1 MVRLAVI
8 NRVRDGSPAA
18 NDPPGVAALVFDEVS
33 LVRQGRPVLEDLSFT
48 LPAGQLIAVIGGNGA
63 GKSALLKAI
72 VESPRLD
79 QGTIRVYGHDPADPL
94 ARRCIASLP
103 DPSQTDR
110 WLQAHSRSNPHPH
123 AHSHPHPHPHPTPHS
138 LRMKGGRG
146 VDLLVWLAG
155 QVGLQWTPDEASE
168 QAAALR
174 LERAWLDEE
183 AQRLSPG
190 SVRVL
195 GLTAALACDRDLLLL
210 DEPFAGLDAPSQARW
225 AEYLG
230 QRAQGR
236 RSVLVASRSLGD
248 IGTRADRVLVL
259 ADGCLAFTGVPAAL
273 GGAGTQGVRG
283 PVGRAARA
291 AE

>member
-8 NRVRDGSPAA
+8 NRVRDRSPAA

-33 LVRQGRPVLEDLSFT
+33 LVRQGRPVLDDLSFT

-79 QGTIRVYGHDPADPL
+79 QGTIRVYGHDPGDPL

-103 DPSQTDR
+103 DPSQADR
-110 WLQAHSRSNPHPH
+110 WLQA
-123 AHSHPHPHPHPTPHS
+123 HS

-155 QVGLQWTPDEASE
+155 QVGLQWTPDEARE

-174 LERAWLDEE
+174 LELAWLDEE

-225 AEYLG
+225 ADYLG

-236 RSVLVASRSLGD
+236 RTVLVASRSLGD

-273 GGAGTQGVRG
+273 GSAGKQGVRG
-283 PVGRAARA
+283 LVGRAARA